1 MRTIPLPLR
10 KQLSDDPRMAAC
22 AICKTTVGL
31 QWHHPLLYNSRQI
44 NEPYSIIPVCEPCHK
59 GKDGAIPQKNREI
72 CELQAIVMGLQSD
85 LETKYPRVNWRQRRD
100 WLTRKLV
107 LEK

>member
-1 MRTIPLPLR
+1 
-10 KQLSDDPRMAAC
+10 MAAC

-44 NEPYSIIPVCEPCHK
+44 NEPYSILPLCRACHM
-59 GKDGAIPQKNREI
+59 GDNGTIPQRNREI

-85 LETKYPRVNWRQRRD
+85 LATKYPRVDWVQRKNY
-100 WLTRKLV
+100 LTHKIVFNKAL
-107 LEK
+107 